1 MVTQYIHKNIFMNYI
16 FNLINLVFKINR
28 YIFEIYTKNKNKVEI
43 NG

>member
-1 MVTQYIHKNIFMNYI
+1 MNYI

-43 NG
+43 NGQLGYVIKGTRE